1 MYFNISE
8 DMKIVRELLNITQE
22 ELADELNVEPLTIK
36 RIENG
41 ITNTSKRTLDLF
53 YDFIYKKKIYLN
65 KIKEMFYKEE
75 LTKEILLFHGAKS
88 TIIGNIDINKGR
100 KNNDFGQGFYCGES
114 YEQSAS
120 FVENFANS
128 SVYYFSLD
136 VTGLRS
142 LKYAVDRDWM
152 LTIAYFRGILN
163 EYKDSIVIKNLISR
177 LEGVDYVVAPIAD
190 NKMFR
195 IIDSFINGEIT
206 DEQCKHCLAATN
218 LGFQY
223 VLLNDN
229 AISRLKMLECCYLSN
244 EERNHYRKIKL
255 EDNKI
260 SDDKVKLARIQY
272 RGKGLYIDEILK

>member
-1 MYFNISE
+1 MFFNISE

-22 ELADELNVEPLTIK
+22 ELADELKVETLTIK

-75 LTKEILLFHGAKS
+75 LKKEILLFHGAKS
-88 TIIGNIDINKGR
+88 AIIGNIDINKGR

-120 FVENFANS
+120 FVENFENS

-142 LKYAVDRDWM
+142 LKYTVDRDWM
-152 LTIAYFRGILN
+152 LTIAYFRGTLN

-206 DEQCKHCLAATN
+206 DQQCKHCLAATN

-229 AISRLKMLECCYLSN
+229 ATSRLKTLECCYLSN

>member
-1 MYFNISE
+1 
-8 DMKIVRELLNITQE
+8 
-22 ELADELNVEPLTIK
+22 
-36 RIENG
+36 
-41 ITNTSKRTLDLF
+41 
-53 YDFIYKKKIYLN
+53 
-65 KIKEMFYKEE
+65 MFYKEE

-100 KNNDFGQGFYCGES
+100 KNNDFGHGFYCGES

-120 FVENFANS
+120 FVENFENS

-142 LKYAVDRDWM
+142 LKYVVDRDWM
-152 LTIAYFRGILN
+152 LTIAYFRGTLN
-163 EYKDSIVIKNLISR
+163 EYKNSIVIKNLISR

>member
-1 MYFNISE
+1 MFFNISE

-22 ELADELNVEPLTIK
+22 ELADELKVETLTIK

-75 LTKEILLFHGAKS
+75 LKKEILLFHGAKS
-88 TIIGNIDINKGR
+88 AIIGNIDINKGR

-120 FVENFANS
+120 FVENFENS

-136 VTGLRS
+136 VTGLRC
-142 LKYAVDRDWM
+142 LKYTVDRDWM
-152 LTIAYFRGILN
+152 LTIAYFRGTLN

-206 DEQCKHCLAATN
+206 DQQCKHCLAATN

-229 AISRLKMLECCYLSN
+229 AISRLKTLECCYLSN

>member
-1 MYFNISE
+1 MI
-8 DMKIVRELLNITQE
+8 
-22 ELADELNVEPLTIK
+22 
-36 RIENG
+36 
-41 ITNTSKRTLDLF
+41 LD
-53 YDFIYKKKIYLN
+53 N
-65 KIKEMFYKEE
+65 
-75 LTKEILLFHGAKS
+75 
-88 TIIGNIDINKGR
+88 INKGR

-120 FVENFANS
+120 FVENFENS

-142 LKYAVDRDWM
+142 LKYTVDRDWM
-152 LTIAYFRGILN
+152 LTIAYFRGTLN

-206 DEQCKHCLAATN
+206 DQQCKHCLAATN

-229 AISRLKMLECCYLSN
+229 AISRLKTLECCYLSN

>member
-1 MYFNISE
+1 MNFNISE

-120 FVENFANS
+120 FVENFENS

-152 LTIAYFRGILN
+152 LTIAYFRGTLN

>member
-1 MYFNISE
+1 MFFNISE
-8 DMKIVRELLNITQE
+8 DMKIVRELLNMTQD

-53 YDFIYKKKIYLN
+53 YDFVYKKKIYLN
-65 KIKEMFYKEE
+65 KIKEMFYIEE

-88 TIIGNIDINKGR
+88 TIIGNIDVNKGR
-100 KNNDFGQGFYCGES
+100 RNNDFGQGFYCGES

-120 FVENFANS
+120 FVENFENS
-128 SVYYFSLD
+128 SVYYFSFD
-136 VTGLRS
+136 ITGLRS

-152 LTIAYFRGILN
+152 LTIAYFRGTLN
-163 EYKDSIVIKNLISR
+163 EYKDSIVIKKLISK
-177 LEGVDYVVAPIAD
+177 LDCVDYVVAPIAD

>member
-1 MYFNISE
+1 MDYNISE

-22 ELADELNVEPLTIK
+22 ELADAIEVETLTIK

-41 ITNTSKRTLDLF
+41 ITKTSKRTLDLF
-53 YDFIYKKKIYLN
+53 YDFAYKKKIYLN
-65 KIKEMFYKEE
+65 KIKKMFYKEE
-75 LTKEILLFHGAKS
+75 LTNEILLFHGAKS
-88 TIIGNIDINKGR
+88 AIAGDINISKSR

-120 FVENFANS
+120 FVENFENS
-128 SVYYFSLD
+128 SVYYFSFNTSNLKCMKYD
-136 VTGLRS
+136 VNRE
-142 LKYAVDRDWM
+142 WM
-152 LTIAYFRGILN
+152 LTIAYFRETLN
-163 EYKDSIVIKNLISR
+163 KYKDSYDIKKLISK
-177 LEGVDYVVAPIAD
+177 LDNIDYVIAPIAD

-218 LGFQY
+218 LGYQY
-223 VLLNDN
+223 VLLNDK
-229 AISRLKMLECCYLSN
+229 AISNLKMLERCYLSN
-244 EERNHYRKIKL
+244 EERNNYKRIKI

-260 SDDKVKLARIQY
+260 SEDKVKLARIQY

>member
-1 MYFNISE
+1 MFFNISE

-100 KNNDFGQGFYCGES
+100 KNNDFGHGFYCGES

-120 FVENFANS
+120 FVENFENS

-152 LTIAYFRGILN
+152 LTIAYFRGTLN
-163 EYKDSIVIKNLISR
+163 E
-177 LEGVDYVVAPIAD
+177 
-190 NKMFR
+190 
-195 IIDSFINGEIT
+195 
-206 DEQCKHCLAATN
+206 
-218 LGFQY
+218 
-223 VLLNDN
+223 
-229 AISRLKMLECCYLSN
+229 
-244 EERNHYRKIKL
+244 
-255 EDNKI
+255 
-260 SDDKVKLARIQY
+260 
-272 RGKGLYIDEILK
+272 

>member
-1 MYFNISE
+1 MFFNISE

-22 ELADELNVEPLTIK
+22 ELADELKVETLTIK

-75 LTKEILLFHGAKS
+75 LKKEILLFHGAKS
-88 TIIGNIDINKGR
+88 AIIGNIDINKGR

-120 FVENFANS
+120 FVENFENS

-136 VTGLRS
+136 VTGLRC
-142 LKYAVDRDWM
+142 LKYTVDRDWM
-152 LTIAYFRGILN
+152 LTIAYFRGTLN

-206 DEQCKHCLAATN
+206 DQQCKHCLAATN

-229 AISRLKMLECCYLSN
+229 ATSRLKTLECCYLSN

>member
-1 MYFNISE
+1 MFFNISE

-120 FVENFANS
+120 FVENFENS

-152 LTIAYFRGILN
+152 LTIAYFRGTLN

>member
-1 MYFNISE
+1 MNFNISE

-53 YDFIYKKKIYLN
+53 YDFVYKKRIYLN

-75 LTKEILLFHGAKS
+75 LTKEKLLFHGAKS
-88 TIIGNIDINKGR
+88 TIVGDIDLNKGR
-100 KNNDFGQGFYCGES
+100 RNNDFGQGFYCGES

-120 FVENFANS
+120 VVENFENS
-128 SVYYFSLD
+128 SVYYFSFD
-136 VTGLRS
+136 TSQLRC
-142 LKYAVDRDWM
+142 LKYEVNREWM
-152 LTIAYFRGILN
+152 LTIAYFRGTLDK
-163 EYKDSIVIKNLISR
+163 YKNTTVIKQLISK
-177 LEGVDYVVAPIAD
+177 LENIDYVIAPIAD

-218 LGFQY
+218 LGYQY
-223 VLLNDN
+223 VLLNEN
-229 AISRLKMLECCYLSN
+229 AVSNLRMLECCYLSN
-244 EERNHYRKIKL
+244 EERKYYRNLKS

-260 SDDKVKLARIQY
+260 SEDKVKLARIQY

>member
-1 MYFNISE
+1 MDYNIGE

-22 ELADELNVEPLTIK
+22 ELADAIEVETLTIK

-41 ITNTSKRTLDLF
+41 ITRTSKRTHDLF
-53 YDFIYKKKIYLN
+53 YDFVYKKKIYLN

-75 LTKEILLFHGAKS
+75 LTNEILLFHGAKS
-88 TIIGNIDINKGR
+88 AILGDINISKSR

-120 FVENFANS
+120 FVENFENS
-128 SVYYFSLD
+128 SVYYFSFDTSNLKCMKYD
-136 VTGLRS
+136 VNRE
-142 LKYAVDRDWM
+142 WM
-152 LTIAYFRGILN
+152 LTIAYFRETLN
-163 EYKDSIVIKNLISR
+163 EYKDSYDIKKLISK
-177 LEGVDYVVAPIAD
+177 LNNIDYVIAPIAD

-218 LGFQY
+218 LGYQY
-223 VLLNDN
+223 VLLNDK
-229 AISRLKMLECCYLSN
+229 AISNLKMLERCYLSN
-244 EERNHYRKIKL
+244 EERSNYKKNKI

-260 SDDKVKLARIQY
+260 SEDKVKLARIQY

>member
-1 MYFNISE
+1 MNFNISE

-100 KNNDFGQGFYCGES
+100 KNNDFGQGFYYGES

-120 FVENFANS
+120 FVENS

-152 LTIAYFRGILN
+152 LTIAYFRGTLN

-218 LGFQY
+218 LGNQFVFITDKAVSQ
-223 VLLNDN
+223 LT
-229 AISRLKMLECCYLSN
+229 ILERAYLAGN
-244 EERNHYRKIKL
+244 EKDYYKEIRSLDSKL
-255 EDNKI
+255 G
-260 SDDKVKLARIQY
+260 DDKVKLARIQY
-272 RGKGLYIDEILK
+272 RGKGKYIDEILC

>member
-1 MYFNISE
+1 MFFNISE

-22 ELADELNVEPLTIK
+22 ELADELKVETLTIK

-75 LTKEILLFHGAKS
+75 LKKEILLFHGAKS
-88 TIIGNIDINKGR
+88 AIIGNIDINKGR

-120 FVENFANS
+120 FVENFENS

-136 VTGLRS
+136 VTGLRC
-142 LKYAVDRDWM
+142 LKYTVDRDWM
-152 LTIAYFRGILN
+152 LTIAYFRGTLN

-206 DEQCKHCLAATN
+206 DKQCKHCLAATN

-229 AISRLKMLECCYLSN
+229 AISRLKTLECCYLSN

-260 SDDKVKLARIQY
+260 SYDKVKLARVQY

>member
-1 MYFNISE
+1 MNFNISE

-41 ITNTSKRTLDLF
+41 NTGTSKRTLDLF

-88 TIIGNIDINKGR
+88 TIIGNIDIKKGR

-120 FVENFANS
+120 FVENFDNS
-128 SVYYFSLD
+128 LVYYFSFD
-136 VTGLRS
+136 HEMLRC
-142 LKYAVDRDWM
+142 LKYSVDRDWM
-152 LTIAYFRGILN
+152 LTIAYFRGTLN
-163 EYKDSIVIKNLISR
+163 EYQDSTIIRELISK
-177 LEGVDYVVAPIAD
+177 LDNVDYVIAPIAD

-218 LGFQY
+218 LGYQY
-223 VLLNDN
+223 VLLNDK

-244 EERNHYRKIKL
+244 EERKHYRKIKS
-255 EDNKI
+255 EDTKI

-272 RGKGLYIDEILK
+272 RGKGQYIDEILK

>member
-1 MYFNISE
+1 MNFNISE

-41 ITNTSKRTLDLF
+41 ITNTSKRTLDSF
-53 YDFIYKKKIYLN
+53 YDFIYQKKIYLN

-75 LTKEILLFHGAKS
+75 LMKEKLLFYGAKS

-120 FVENFANS
+120 FAENSENS
-128 SVYYFSLD
+128 SVCYFSFD
-136 VTGLRS
+136 TSELRC
-142 LKYAVDRDWM
+142 LKYEVNREWM
-152 LTIAYFRGILN
+152 LTIAYFRGTLDK
-163 EYKDSIVIKNLISR
+163 YKDSSVIRKLILK
-177 LEGVDYVVAPIAD
+177 LENMDYVIAPIAD

-206 DEQCKHCLAATN
+206 DEQCKHCLATTN
-218 LGFQY
+218 LGYQY
-223 VLLNDN
+223 VLLNEK
-229 AISRLKMLECCYLSN
+229 AISKLKMLECCYLSN
-244 EERNHYRKIKL
+244 EERKHYRNLKY

-260 SDDKVKLARIQY
+260 SEDKVKLARIQY

>member
-1 MYFNISE
+1 MFFNISE
-8 DMKIVRELLNITQE
+8 DMKIVRELLNMTQDA
-22 ELADELNVEPLTIK
+22 LADELNVEPLTIK

-53 YDFIYKKKIYLN
+53 YDFVYKKKIYLN

-88 TIIGNIDINKGR
+88 TIIGNIDVNKGR

-120 FVENFANS
+120 FVENFENS
-128 SVYYFSLD
+128 SVYYFSFD
-136 VTGLRS
+136 ITGLRS
-142 LKYAVDRDWM
+142 LKYSVDRDWM
-152 LTIAYFRGILN
+152 LTIAYFRGTLN
-163 EYKDSIVIKNLISR
+163 EYKDSIVIKKLISK
-177 LEGVDYVVAPIAD
+177 LDYVDYVVAPIAD

>member
-1 MYFNISE
+1 
-8 DMKIVRELLNITQE
+8 MKIVRELLNITQE

-65 KIKEMFYKEE
+65 KIKEMFYLEE
-75 LTKEILLFHGAKS
+75 LINEKLLFHGAKN
-88 TIIGNIDINKGR
+88 IIDGEIDIDRSR

-120 FVENFANS
+120 FVENFENS

-152 LTIAYFRGILN
+152 LTIAYFRGTLN

>member
-1 MYFNISE
+1 MNFNISE

-53 YDFIYKKKIYLN
+53 YDFINKKKIYLN

-120 FVENFANS
+120 FVENS

-152 LTIAYFRGILN
+152 LTIAYFRGTLN

-195 IIDSFINGEIT
+195 IIDSFISGEIT

-223 VLLNDN
+223 ILLNDN
-229 AISRLKMLECCYLSN
+229 AVSRLKMLECCYLSN
-244 EERNHYRKIKL
+244 EERNNYRKIKL

-272 RGKGLYIDEILK
+272 SRKGLYIDEILK

>member
-1 MYFNISE
+1 MFFNISE

-41 ITNTSKRTLDLF
+41 ITKTSKRTLDLF

-100 KNNDFGQGFYCGES
+100 KNNDFGHGFYCGES

-120 FVENFANS
+120 FVENFENS

-142 LKYAVDRDWM
+142 LKYVVDRDWM
-152 LTIAYFRGILN
+152 LTIAYFRGTLN

-244 EERNHYRKIKL
+244 EERNYYRKIKL

>member
-1 MYFNISE
+1 MFFNISE

-120 FVENFANS
+120 FVENFENS

-152 LTIAYFRGILN
+152 LTIAYFRGTLN

-223 VLLNDN
+223 ILLNDN
-229 AISRLKMLECCYLSN
+229 AVSRLKMLECCYLSN